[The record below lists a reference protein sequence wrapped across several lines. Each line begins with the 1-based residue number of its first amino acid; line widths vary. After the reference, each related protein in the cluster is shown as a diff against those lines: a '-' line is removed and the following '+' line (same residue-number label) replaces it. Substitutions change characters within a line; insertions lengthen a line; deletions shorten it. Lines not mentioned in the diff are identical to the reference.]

1 MKNTSLSHKEYQF
14 ISDIIGIES
23 TGASPVND
31 PGKGTL
37 PYGSAPFSALKF
49 FLDDA
54 SASGMRTGII
64 ENRVGWCEFGPLDAD
79 LIGIVCHLDVVPAG
93 DGWTTS
99 PFELNLKDGILYGR
113 GIVDDKGP
121 ACASYFAMKRLMSS
135 GFIPSKRIR
144 LILGTDEE
152 RTCSCVETYAEQ
164 GEIPSFAITPDAEFP
179 VIYAEKGILHAKIV
193 NSSPS
198 PVIAV
203 GGSAANMVP
212 ASCSCTINGVEYSA
226 KGKMAHA
233 SKPEL
238 GVNAIF
244 ELIKQLDTA
253 SVDYSNSPLLSF
265 ISKEIVYSSPEEYTG
280 CSITDESGNVTANP
294 SVLNCSDSGESLVID
309 IRCPVTYKISDIVA
323 KLISTAES
331 YGLSVEVLNQ
341 MDPLYKSKY
350 LPQIELLTDIWKSNM
365 PSYSGYKPEYLSEYT
380 EPIAIGG
387 GTYARH
393 MPNTIAF
400 GIQAPWQED
409 QCHQANECRALSDF
423 ETDIKVL
430 TEAIIGLSEY
440 L

>member
-1 MKNTSLSHKEYQF
+1 MTLSQDEYKFLESL
-14 ISDIIGIES
+14 IGIES
-23 TGASPVND
+23 TGASEVNE
-31 PGKGTL
+31 PGFGTL

-54 SASGMRTGII
+54 SKAGMRTGII
-64 ENRVGWCEFGPLDAD
+64 ENRVGWCEFGPAEAD

-99 PFELNLKDGILYGR
+99 PFELTLKDGILYGR

-121 ACASYFAMKRLMSS
+121 ACASYFAMKRLMAS
-135 GFIPSKRIR
+135 GFVPSKRIR

-152 RTCSCVETYAEQ
+152 RTCSCVETYAEL

-179 VIYAEKGILHAKIV
+179 VIYAEKGILHVKIV

-198 PVIAV
+198 TLMAI

-212 ASCSCTINGVEYSA
+212 ASCSCTIDGVEYSA

-244 ELIKQLDTA
+244 ELIKQLDAA

-265 ISKEIVYSSPEEYTG
+265 ISKEIVYSSPAEYTG
-280 CSITDESGNVTANP
+280 CPVTDESGNVTANP

-309 IRCPVTYKISDIVA
+309 IRCPVTYQISDIVA
-323 KLISTAES
+323 KLSATAES
-331 YGLSVEVLNQ
+331 YGLTVEVLNQ
-341 MDPLYKSKY
+341 MDPLYKSKD
-350 LPQIELLTDIWKSNM
+350 LPQIALLTEIWKSNM

-423 ETDIKVL
+423 ETDIKVM
-430 TEAIIGLSEY
+430 TEAIMGLSEY

>member
-1 MKNTSLSHKEYQF
+1 MTLSQDEYKFLESL
-14 ISDIIGIES
+14 IGIES
-23 TGASPVND
+23 TGASEVNE
-31 PGKGTL
+31 PGLGTL

-54 SASGMRTGII
+54 SASGMRTGLI
-64 ENRVGWCEFGPLDAD
+64 ENRVGWCEFGPADAD

-99 PFELNLKDGILYGR
+99 PFELTLKDGILYGR

-121 ACASYFAMKRLMSS
+121 ACASYFAMKRLLAS
-135 GFIPSKRIR
+135 GFMPSKRIR

-152 RTCSCVETYAEQ
+152 RTCSCVETYAEL

-179 VIYAEKGILHAKIV
+179 VIYAEKGILHVKIV

-198 PVIAV
+198 TLKAI

-212 ASCSCTINGVEYSA
+212 ASCSCSINGVEYSA

-233 SKPEL
+233 SKPDL

-244 ELIKQLDTA
+244 ELIKQLDSA
-253 SVDYSNSPLLSF
+253 SVDYSSSPLLSF
-265 ISKEIVYSSPEEYTG
+265 ISKEIVYSSPAEYTG
-280 CSITDESGNVTANP
+280 CSVTDESGSVTANP

-309 IRCPVTYKISDIVA
+309 IRCPVTYQMSDIVA
-323 KLISTAES
+323 KLSATAES
-331 YGLSVEVLNQ
+331 YGLTVEVLNQ
-341 MDPLYKSKY
+341 MDPLYKSKD
-350 LPQIELLTDIWKSNM
+350 LTQIALLTEIWKSNM

-423 ETDIKVL
+423 ETDIKVM
-430 TEAIIGLSEY
+430 TEAIMGLSEY